1 MEPFRVEPRLYR
13 YRDELEEST
22 GYCGSAG
29 ARDGGVMTLAWNDVK
44 DWNGDSLEAMT
55 RAYSQRAASIRLLES
70 VVRRSADVE
79 GWAGTANDAAQQKIT
94 ALAAEL
100 DRFADQ
106 VEPLK
111 SLALN
116 TLTTMEDL
124 RTKAVE
130 IESLAGTEGL
140 TVSAEGKLH
149 DLWAETGRTEGLSDD
164 EKARRTRIAAQLE
177 VDAAKVIT
185 DARALDDENA
195 AALSRAAG
203 DVAVEAPGNQPNIS
217 RDNTGIVIETGA
229 GDDTVEVTE
238 DPNTHIASVTV
249 NGKLVEPALTADQS
263 KNITIKTDAG
273 NDTITVSPGTR
284 VGVKIEGGDGRDT
297 IRGGAGNDTISGG
310 DGDDTIT
317 AGDGDNKIEGGKGSD
332 SLVGG
337 SGRDY
342 INGSTGQ
349 DLIKGGDGDDVIYG
363 DDADQI
369 QGESGND
376 YLDGG
381 QGGDF
386 VTGGDG
392 NDILSGGVGD
402 DILRGGVGDDKLYA
416 GAGKD
421 DVGDSFGGNDTY
433 YVQRGEDTTMEAG
446 NGGTS
451 TVVDIVLTNIDPDKI
466 KVEGSDEFKERVNA
480 DLEFYRSSP
489 TGQQTL
495 EGLSNTE
502 HTVTI
507 KEGVDGNNSTNGDW
521 NRATIDPSGK
531 PNIGSDSTITY
542 DPTMVE
548 FGGQY
553 ANEPYNNTP
562 PSVVLQHEAAHAYDV
577 THGTIRWNDK
587 NPMPYNGDD
596 AVDAGIQE
604 GERVAVG
611 LPIDHDD
618 NPQTPEQRVS
628 DSEHPSQITENA
640 LRAELGLPAREHYR
654 PTGR

>member
-1 MEPFRVEPRLYR
+1 
-13 YRDELEEST
+13 
-22 GYCGSAG
+22 
-29 ARDGGVMTLAWNDVK
+29 MTLAWNDVK
-44 DWNGDSLEAMT
+44 DWNGDSLEAMA
-55 RAYSQRAASIRLLES
+55 RAYSQRTASIRLLES

-79 GWAGTANDAAQQKIT
+79 GWAGAADDAAQQKIT
-94 ALAAEL
+94 SFAAEL
-100 DRFADQ
+100 DRLAGQ
-106 VEPLK
+106 VEPLN

-116 TLTTMEDL
+116 TITTMEDL

-130 IESLAGTEGL
+130 IESLAGTEGF

-149 DLWAETGRTEGLSDD
+149 DLWAENGRTEGLSDD
-164 EKARRTRIAAQLE
+164 EKARRTRVAAQLE

-185 DARALDDENA
+185 DARALDEENA
-195 AALSRAAG
+195 AALNRAAG
-203 DVAVEAPGNQPNIS
+203 DVVVEAPGNQANIS

-238 DPNTHIASVTV
+238 DPNTHIATVTV
-249 NGKLVEPALTADQS
+249 NGKPVEPPLTADQS

-317 AGDGDNKIEGGKGSD
+317 AGGGDNKIEGGKGSD

-363 DDADQI
+363 GDDADQI
-369 QGESGND
+369 QGEGGND

-392 NDILSGGVGD
+392 NDILSGGLGD

-416 GAGKD
+416 GAGRD

-451 TVVDIVLTNIDPDKI
+451 TVVDVVLTNIDPDKI
-466 KVEGSDEFKERVNA
+466 
-480 DLEFYRSSP
+480 RSKAATS
-489 TGQQTL
+489 
-495 EGLSNTE
+495 S
-502 HTVTI
+502 
-507 KEGVDGNNSTNGDW
+507 GNG
-521 NRATIDPSGK
+521 
-531 PNIGSDSTITY
+531 
-542 DPTMVE
+542 
-548 FGGQY
+548 
-553 ANEPYNNTP
+553 
-562 PSVVLQHEAAHAYDV
+562 
-577 THGTIRWNDK
+577 
-587 NPMPYNGDD
+587 
-596 AVDAGIQE
+596 
-604 GERVAVG
+604 
-611 LPIDHDD
+611 
-618 NPQTPEQRVS
+618 
-628 DSEHPSQITENA
+628 
-640 LRAELGLPAREHYR
+640 
-654 PTGR
+654 

>member
-1 MEPFRVEPRLYR
+1 
-13 YRDELEEST
+13 
-22 GYCGSAG
+22 
-29 ARDGGVMTLAWNDVK
+29 MTLAWNDVK
-44 DWNGDSLEAMT
+44 DWNGDSLEAMA

-70 VVRRSADVE
+70 VVRRSADIE
-79 GWAGTANDAAQQKIT
+79 GWTGAADDAAQQKIT
-94 ALAAEL
+94 SFAAEL
-100 DRFADQ
+100 DRLAGQ
-106 VEPLK
+106 VEPLN

-116 TLTTMEDL
+116 TITTMEDL
-124 RTKAVE
+124 RNKAVE
-130 IESLAGTEGL
+130 IEGLAGTEGF

-164 EKARRTRIAAQLE
+164 EKARRTRVAAQLE
-177 VDAAKVIT
+177 VDAAKIIT

-195 AALSRAAG
+195 AALNRAAG
-203 DVAVEAPGNQPNIS
+203 DVVVEAPGNQPNIS

-238 DPNTHIASVTV
+238 DPNTHIATVTV
-249 NGKLVEPALTADQS
+249 NGKPVEPPLTADQS

-332 SLVGG
+332 SLAGG

-363 DDADQI
+363 GDDADQI
-369 QGESGND
+369 QGEGGND

-386 VTGGDG
+386 VIGGDG
-392 NDILSGGVGD
+392 NDILSGGLGD

-416 GAGKD
+416 GAGND

-446 NGGTS
+446 NGGTN
-451 TVVDIVLTNIDPDKI
+451 TVVDVVLTNIDPDKI

-507 KEGVDGNNSTNGDW
+507 KEGTDGQNSANGDW
-521 NRATIDPSGK
+521 SRATIDPSGK
-531 PNIGSDSTITY
+531 PNVGSDSTITY
-542 DPTMVE
+542 DPTMVQ

-562 PSVVLQHEAAHAYDV
+562 PSVILQHEAAHAYDI
-577 THGTIRWNDK
+577 THGTIRWNSS
-587 NPMPYNGDD
+587 NPIVYSGDD
-596 AVDAGIQE
+596 AVDHGIQE

-640 LRAELGLPAREHYR
+640 LRAELGLPARQHYR
-654 PTGR
+654 PTTR